1 MSNQPNIT
9 RVRHEVR
16 MRRTTVSHVEMI
28 APKMKRVVLRS
39 DELRGF
45 TSLGFDD
52 HVKLIFPDAD
62 GQLNLAPPGAEG
74 TSERVM
80 RDFTPRR
87 FDATAGELVVDF
99 VIHEDGPATTWAANA
114 KVGSVLGV
122 GGPRGSS
129 IISTDGI
136 GLHLLIGDETALP
149 AIARRLEE
157 LPANTSAMVVAEV
170 EAGFELPLASRANL
184 QVVWARRTDPNA
196 VTGEFLLGA
205 LDDLPIMQQGCFAW
219 AATETQ
225 AVRAIRR
232 YLVEGRGF
240 DKRWVKA
247 AGYWQRG
254 VVGTHVVVED

>member
-1 MSNQPNIT
+1 MSDLPTIT

-16 MRRTTVSHVEMI
+16 MRRTTVSHAETI
-28 APKMKRVVLRS
+28 APKMKRVTVKS

-52 HVKLIFPDAD
+52 HVKLIFPGAD
-62 GQLNLAPPGAEG
+62 DQLNLAPPGTDGA
-74 TSERVM
+74 SERVM

-87 FDATAGELVVDF
+87 FDATAGELVIDF
-99 VIHEDGPATTWAANA
+99 VIHDDGPATSWAANA

-122 GGPRGSS
+122 AGPRGSS

-149 AIARRLEE
+149 AIGRRLEE
-157 LPANTSAMVVAEV
+157 LPANTSAMVVVEV
-170 EAGFELPLASRANL
+170 EPGFELPLSSRANL
-184 QVVWARRTDPNA
+184 QVVWVPRTDPNA

-205 LDDLPIMQQGCFAW
+205 LDDLPLMKQGCFAW

-254 VVGTHVVVED
+254 AVGSHVVVDD

>member
-1 MSNQPNIT
+1 MSSLPNIT

-16 MRRTTVSHVEMI
+16 MRRTTVSHVETI
-28 APKMKRVVLRS
+28 APKMRRITVTS

-52 HVKLIFPDAD
+52 HVKLIFPGAD
-62 GQLNLAPPGAEG
+62 GELNFAPPGSEAA
-74 TSERVM
+74 SERVM

-87 FDATAGELVVDF
+87 FDAAAGELVIDF
-99 VIHEDGPATTWAANA
+99 VIHDEGPATRWAADA
-114 KVGSVLGV
+114 KVGSILGV

-129 IISTDGI
+129 IISTEGI

-157 LPANTSAMVVAEV
+157 LPASTNAMVVVEV
-170 EAGFELPLASRANL
+170 EPGLQLPLSSRANL
-184 QVVWARRTDPNA
+184 QVVWVPRTDPDA
-196 VTGEFLLGA
+196 LIGECLLGA
-205 LDDLPIMQQGCFAW
+205 LDDLPIMKEGCFAW

-225 AVRAIRR
+225 AARAIRR
-232 YLVEGRGF
+232 YLIEGRGF

-254 VVGTHVVVED
+254 AVGSHVVVDD